1 MHTARL
7 FTAVGF
13 VVSALSLGILLLT
26 FWPIL
31 KVEFGYVARQTGT
44 QLSITKLPK
53 DIVPVDF
60 DFGIVIPKLGANARI
75 ISNVDPY
82 TESVYQRA
90 LSKGVAHA
98 RGTVYPGDVGNV
110 FLFAHSS
117 VDFYEALRFNSV
129 FYLISKLEV
138 GDEVILYHNSQKYI
152 YSVTE
157 KRIVASTAV
166 EYLSRETNNKMLT
179 MMTCWPPGTTLKRLI
194 VQAELR

>member
-1 MHTARL
+1 MRTAR
-7 FTAVGF
+7 FYTYFGFIVTAISTLV
-13 VVSALSLGILLLT
+13 LILT
-26 FWPIL
+26 FWPVL
-31 KVEFGYVARQTGT
+31 KVEFGYVAKQAGN
-44 QLSITKLPK
+44 QLSITKQEG
-53 DIVPVDF
+53 DIAPVDP

-75 ISNVDPY
+75 IPNVDAY

-129 FYLISKLEV
+129 FYLISKLEK

-152 YSVTE
+152 YTVTE
-157 KRIVASTAV
+157 KRLVASTAV
-166 EYLSRETNNKMLT
+166 EYLSRETQNKLLT

-194 VQAELR
+194 VRAELR